1 LDDFSRVSGK
11 VPIYVGEHSD
21 AQGLST
27 NILAWGISFAI
38 GLEACVWIKMEDR
51 VATFYYK
58 KYYEKVFANTPTN
71 N

>member
-1 LDDFSRVSGK
+1 MPKDYLPTSWRGASALLLE
-11 VPIYVGEHSD
+11 I
-21 AQGLST
+21 
-27 NILAWGISFAI
+27 
-38 GLEACVWIKMEDR
+38 EACVWIKMEDR